1 MRHRVGGRKFN
12 RPTGH
17 RILMYRNLVTDLL
30 RHEKI
35 QTTETKAKEIRPM
48 AEKII
53 TLGKED
59 SLHNRRQ
66 AAAYLMDPLIV
77 RKLFEVIGK
86 RFNERPSGYTRIVK
100 TYRRHGDA
108 ASMAVIELVD

>member
-17 RILMYRNLVTDLL
+17 RLLMYRNLVTDLL

-35 QTTETKAKEIRPM
+35 QTTEAKAKEVRPL
-48 AEKII
+48 AEKMI
-53 TLGKED
+53 TLAKGGT
-59 SLHNRRQ
+59 LHQRRQ

-77 RKLFEVIGK
+77 QKLFDVIGK
-86 RFNERPSGYTRIVK
+86 RFAERPGGYTRIVK
-100 TYRRHGDA
+100 THRRQGDA
-108 ASMAVIELVD
+108 APMAVIELVD